1 MNLGN
6 KAIKDFKTQMQ
17 IEMTISQE
25 DITLQPF
32 QATQEGLQNDKLKTR
47 HPIIMPTDLLPKQK
61 RSQHYKSNIIRA
73 IGYTKHLRT
82 IGRRQHIQRKE
93 MTTTH
98 RV

>member
-32 QATQEGLQNDKLKTR
+32 QATQEGLQNDKLKIR

-61 RSQHYKSNIIRA
+61 RSQHYKPNIIRA
-73 IGYTKHLRT
+73 IGYTKTL
-82 IGRRQHIQRKE
+82 KDNW
-93 MTTTH
+93 
-98 RV
+98 